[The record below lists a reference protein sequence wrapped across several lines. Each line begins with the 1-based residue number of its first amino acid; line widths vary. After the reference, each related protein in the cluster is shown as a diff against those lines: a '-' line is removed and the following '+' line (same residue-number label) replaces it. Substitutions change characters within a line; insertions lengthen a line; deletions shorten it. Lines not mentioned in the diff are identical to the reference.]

1 MLWLKVVANPN
12 CPSPKVQLPWALV
25 LIGIVLLAGCAAQP
39 SFYHTVEPGQTL
51 YRIGRAYQVDERH
64 LARINGIDDP
74 TNLRVGQR
82 LYIPGASQAVA
93 VGKNTPRPD
102 QPGPQ
107 LVAGEK
113 AVGPEIPA
121 TQKTAKPPPSRPQ
134 PQKAPASNSA
144 PPAIAAEK
152 PTTLQAPDKGRFQWP
167 LKGQLVRSF
176 GSAGGTLN
184 KGIEISSPVGSAVQ
198 SAGAGRVIY
207 SSDGVAGYGNLI
219 IIRHDDG
226 FFSVY
231 GFNKKNLVSV
241 GTFVSRGQRIAL
253 SGTPPGGGS
262 PRLHFEIRNGKDAVN
277 PIFYLP

>member
-1 MLWLKVVANPN
+1 MLSSLVFRINCLRRRFIWLQLRAW
-12 CPSPKVQLPWALV
+12 PKVLAIAL
-25 LIGIVLLAGCAAQP
+25 LCLCGCAAQP
-39 SFYHTVEPGQTL
+39 GFYHTVEPGQTL
-51 YRIGRAYQVDERH
+51 YRISRAYQVDERH

-74 TNLRVGQR
+74 TTLRVGQR
-82 LYIPGASQAVA
+82 LYIPDATRAVA
-93 VGKNTPRPD
+93 VPVEKPVASPGAPTLKVTD
-102 QPGPQ
+102 QPAPPPK
-107 LVAGEK
+107 VASE
-113 AVGPEIPA
+113 PA
-121 TQKTAKPPPSRPQ
+121 TKKPVAKPPPAPKPQ
-134 PQKAPASNSA
+134 PGVAADKAP
-144 PPAIAAEK
+144 PLRP
-152 PTTLQAPDKGRFQWP
+152 PDKGRFQWP
-167 LKGQLVRSF
+167 LKGTLIREF
-176 GSAGGTLN
+176 GSNGGVLS
-184 KGIEISSPVGSAVQ
+184 KGIEISTPVGSAVH

-231 GFNKKNLVSV
+231 GFNKKNLVAV